1 MISGRSK
8 RKEKFPS
15 PKHVKGRKKPKRK
28 SRSKKRSRKRMNDG
42 YIINVNQNYVPFGC
56 KVPKAFI

>member
-1 MISGRSK
+1 MISRRSK
-8 RKEKFPS
+8 RKEKFPL
-15 PKHVKGRKKPKRK
+15 PKHVKGRKKSKRK

-42 YIINVNQNYVPFGC
+42 YIINVNQNYIPFGC